1 MPNPENTAR
10 DINNALAKHDP
21 RVSVAW
27 AYGVDAGRDPV
38 GFAVYLDGDDTP
50 FSVEDNGSR
59 FVIDEHGVGELAR
72 FARPDRVAVALVE
85 FIKSWVAETHEKEA

>member
-1 MPNPENTAR
+1 MYNPESTAR
-10 DINNALAKHDP
+10 QLNGELAKRDP
-21 RVSVAW
+21 RISVAW
-27 AYGVDAGRDPV
+27 AYGNDTGREPV

-50 FSVEDNGSR
+50 FSIEDNGSR

-85 FIKSWVAETHEKEA
+85 FIESWVAETHKKEA